1 MSTGNGDEGIRRHL
15 SRCWVGPAIRR
26 SREENDWRH
35 NTFVR
40 SWLILFKFKD
50 IYGEGSRVI
59 VRARPLST
67 SKQGILATLCIL
79 RQRYC
84 HIDHFLVSIA
94 IPFATLFFVEWPSCD
109 RRPRAISSTDA
120 ILIRFHTPEREVSR
134 GETESWTTVYK
145 DDARKQS
152 LWLSRSL
159 PLPALQR
166 SHPIS
171 QFVRRVHRISNWVG
185 SNCGHSNADK
195 REGSENQGRNPEFGW
210 SHHSPLGFN

>member
-50 IYGEGSRVI
+50 IYGEGSGVI
-59 VRARPLST
+59 VWARPLST
-67 SKQGILATLCIL
+67 SKQGILATRCIL

-84 HIDHFLVSIA
+84 HIDHSLVSIA

-120 ILIRFHTPEREVSR
+120 ILIFLTMSSSFGSIHPSVKSAVAKLRVERPYTRTMQENRASDYRGLYLSQPFNAVTPYPNSFDAFIESR
-134 GETESWTTVYK
+134 IG
-145 DDARKQS
+145 
-152 LWLSRSL
+152 
-159 PLPALQR
+159 
-166 SHPIS
+166 
-171 QFVRRVHRISNWVG
+171 
-185 SNCGHSNADK
+185 
-195 REGSENQGRNPEFGW
+195 
-210 SHHSPLGFN
+210 